1 MLFLSFLS
9 VSKHRPTFV
18 SYEKQPNQAP
28 DDYDNEYDSEKE
40 FDENMPYGIQ
50 NVRDVFQN
58 KIRSLQTNP
67 IVERPVNFQTAL
79 RCECLL

>member
-1 MLFLSFLS
+1 M
-9 VSKHRPTFV
+9 

-58 KIRSLQTNP
+58 KIRSTIP
-67 IVERPVNFQTAL
+67 RVERPVNISVYGFDWY
-79 RCECLL
+79 RIVKFN